1 MKNFFISKNSPIF
14 RSLLKFFLSWKWSLN
29 IIIIWNKN
37 FFDNRWVNICQI
49 PDEHLFIINLF
60 SWTNTFIRNG
70 IVKHFFL
77 QTSNLRKLIS
87 LKICY
92 VLIIT
97 NLFKLLILKRF
108 NEIINLRQAINQA
121 NRLMHLIQ
129 IILKILKHS
138 LKTAINLNLIP
149 IIIKNISD
157 QLLVTHLHQL
167 QNPHFDIPCLLLRIY
182 SFFACIYLLVCP
194 EVCEISCQLPSLC
207 Y

>member
-121 NRLMHLIQ
+121 NCLMHLIQ

-149 IIIKNISD
+149 IILKNIFN
-157 QLLVTHLHQL
+157 QLLITHPNQL
-167 QNPHFDIPCLLLRIY
+167 WNPHFDIPRLLLRIY
-182 SFFACIYLLVCP
+182 FFFACIYLLVCP
-194 EVCEISCQLPSLC
+194 AICEISFQLPFLC